1 MDSGCN
7 NVGRSG
13 NGKKRRKDGGK
24 RNGEILGGTM
34 GGKGREWRRER
45 KGGDE
50 HRRVGKGEGWVVVGL
65 TQQTENNTAAIVPV
79 LLFRL
84 ASFTPPPVNI
94 GGLF

>member
-34 GGKGREWRRER
+34 GGRGREWRRER
-45 KGGDE
+45 KETSTDE
-50 HRRVGKGEGWVVVGL
+50 SGKGRGVGGSWSD
-65 TQQTENNTAAIVPV
+65 AAN
-79 LLFRL
+79 RK
-84 ASFTPPPVNI
+84 
-94 GGLF
+94 

>member
-34 GGKGREWRRER
+34 GENGEEKGREETSTDESGKGRGVGGSWSDAANR
-45 KGGDE
+45 K
-50 HRRVGKGEGWVVVGL
+50 
-65 TQQTENNTAAIVPV
+65 
-79 LLFRL
+79 
-84 ASFTPPPVNI
+84 
-94 GGLF
+94 